1 MSIISQ
7 ATQIPNT
14 RKAPYSIVPDIHA
27 TRNFP
32 VGKQPIN
39 DRGET
44 LTAEAFFEVKT
55 YTTHK
60 TRYKHNNETIKPPD
74 RRAGEMRNHT
84 IVQPPK
90 VPFAADVV
98 VRVGSGGWH
107 CGGTRV
113 EQSQNRFRK
122 EQVIS
127 VCAGWFGEIN

>member
-74 RRAGEMRNHT
+74 RRAREMRIHT

-98 VRVGSGGWH
+98 VRVGTGDIVGGPF
-107 CGGTRV
+107 
-113 EQSQNRFRK
+113 EQSQNRFWK
-122 EQVIS
+122 GHVIS